1 MRAYFDESGK
11 HAAATVISI
20 FGLLMSAGTCKELQR
35 RWFQEASKHPAIP
48 LPFHMS
54 DRASAVNGIGLY
66 RAKPSVPDSSTFY
79 LSFIQD
85 RKPSNGL
92 PDPPR

>member
-1 MRAYFDESGK
+1 
-11 HAAATVISI
+11 
-20 FGLLMSAGTCKELQR
+20 
-35 RWFQEASKHPAIP
+35 
-48 LPFHMS
+48 MS
-54 DRASAVNGIGLY
+54 DGASAVNGIGLY